1 MPTTLKDVAATAGVS
16 IATASLVINGKNGI
30 STKTRQRVLQ
40 AAEDLNYKIRNLND
54 SNSESK
60 KKTILFL
67 KIAMHGH
74 IVNRDHNIF
83 ISDYIDGMFQAV
95 KERNYKLEIAT
106 IKNETIEQIISFIL
120 QRKPDGLV
128 LLGTEFSQND
138 VLALAKIK
146 SLPLVILDTYF
157 ENMDMNFV
165 DMNNNDAV
173 FKVIAY
179 LESVG
184 VNNIGLI
191 ESKIDSGNFHL
202 RKQAFLSSM
211 QLFGKKA
218 SSDFILHVDS
228 TFNGAY
234 KDMSNY
240 LAKGIDLP
248 DCFFCMNDII
258 SYGCIKAL
266 KEKGIRIP
274 EDISII
280 GFDNLPM
287 SATMEPPLTTV
298 DISKQ
303 MMGHYA
309 IILLDELL
317 HSSDSNVE
325 SAVKILIGANLV
337 CRKSVKGDP
346 EVAIR

>member
-1 MPTTLKDVAATAGVS
+1 
-16 IATASLVINGKNGI
+16 
-30 STKTRQRVLQ
+30 
-40 AAEDLNYKIRNLND
+40 
-54 SNSESK
+54 
-60 KKTILFL
+60 
-67 KIAMHGH
+67 
-74 IVNRDHNIF
+74 
-83 ISDYIDGMFQAV
+83 
-95 KERNYKLEIAT
+95 
-106 IKNETIEQIISFIL
+106 
-120 QRKPDGLV
+120 
-128 LLGTEFSQND
+128 
-138 VLALAKIK
+138 
-146 SLPLVILDTYF
+146 
-157 ENMDMNFV
+157 
-165 DMNNNDAV
+165 
-173 FKVIAY
+173 
-179 LESVG
+179 
-184 VNNIGLI
+184 
-191 ESKIDSGNFHL
+191 
-202 RKQAFLSSM
+202 
-211 QLFGKKA
+211 
-218 SSDFILHVDS
+218 
-228 TFNGAY
+228 
-234 KDMSNY
+234 
-240 LAKGIDLP
+240 
-248 DCFFCMNDII
+248 MNDII